1 MLINCQIQWYT
12 SESRLTLTPS
22 QQPNWPFCRGQHVE
36 VSGHSVTSF
45 GHTVLLARNCKVIM
59 HPIKRVL
66 ADILQKKK
74 KKRIYKM
81 KLAVFFVM
89 TVPRFKTRRNKPLR
103 VMTAPRAPF
112 YKVFTTS
119 DTHMLRTTNQQPIQP
134 CQNKLM
140 TVVFHEQ
147 AGWPVSGMTLASELP
162 IVMIEFPWIYSHIQ
176 NELPAYTRIRLRL
189 TPHTY
194 GTHLYRNWSHVLKNT
209 EMNTV
214 VNCAQLPLFLIVL

>member
-1 MLINCQIQWYT
+1 
-12 SESRLTLTPS
+12 
-22 QQPNWPFCRGQHVE
+22 
-36 VSGHSVTSF
+36 
-45 GHTVLLARNCKVIM
+45 
-59 HPIKRVL
+59 
-66 ADILQKKK
+66 
-74 KKRIYKM
+74 M
-81 KLAVFFVM
+81 KLAVFVVM

-112 YKVFTTS
+112 YEVFTTS

-147 AGWPVSGMTLASELP
+147 AGWPVSGMTLASELS